1 MKKLKLSKL
10 DIIGI
15 VLIVLFLPVIIINF
29 TLVVKG
35 MVNPDKVPTVFGGAP
50 LIVISDSMT
59 IDKEAGTG
67 AFNKNDLIIITA
79 VDPND
84 LQVND
89 IITYYTKEGDIVT
102 HRIIGILPK
111 EEARIAS
118 GFTYN
123 EGERIFET
131 RGDAN
136 KGQVDYYGVTY
147 GQVIGKYSTRIPGVG
162 GIAMFIQSPVG
173 VVVLL
178 GIPILIILGLDLVKK
193 NKEKKQSD
201 SKQAELEA
209 EIARLKAQKSEAEE
223 SNNQNIEE

>member
-1 MKKLKLSKL
+1 MKKLRLSKL

-67 AFNKNDLIIITA
+67 AFNKNDLIIIQTVDPDELA
-79 VDPND
+79 VD
-84 LQVND
+84 D
-89 IITYYTKEGDIVT
+89 IITYMTKEGDIVT
-102 HRIIGILPK
+102 HRIIGILSK

-123 EGERIFET
+123 EGEKIFET

-136 KGQVDYYGVTY
+136 NGQVDYYGVTY
-147 GQVIGKYSTRIPGVG
+147 EQIIGKYSFRVPNVG

-178 GIPILIILGLDLVKK
+178 GIPILVIVGLDLIKK
-193 NKEKKQSD
+193 TQEKKQSD

-209 EIARLKAQKSEAEE
+209 EIARLKAQQSDSNESEE
-223 SNNQNIEE
+223 